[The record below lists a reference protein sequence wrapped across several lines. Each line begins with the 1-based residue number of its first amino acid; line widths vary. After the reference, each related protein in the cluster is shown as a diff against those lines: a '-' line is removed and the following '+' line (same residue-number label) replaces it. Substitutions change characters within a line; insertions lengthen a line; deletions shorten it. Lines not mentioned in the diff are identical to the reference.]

1 LLCCAGHPDFDV
13 SARYGFFA
21 PARTPHAIVTRLNTE
36 LRAILA
42 TPNVRKRLEVLGLEP
57 IPSSPQE
64 HAAQIKAEFARWTPI
79 IKVTGMR
86 ID

>member
-1 LLCCAGHPDFDV
+1 
-13 SARYGFFA
+13 
-21 PARTPHAIVTRLNTE
+21 
-36 LRAILA
+36 
-42 TPNVRKRLEVLGLEP
+42 VRKRLEVLGLEP